1 MSTLASTYWSDISG
15 HFITCPT
22 ICHYNPDL
30 LTVHDIFSD
39 NKVLSYFILSS
50 LAPVVVIWTIAHPCE
65 YLNIHTSAGW
75 VFELGQGG

>member
-39 NKVLSYFILSS
+39 NKVLSYLILSNDRIQ
-50 LAPVVVIWTIAHPCE
+50 ARTEPVIPN
-65 YLNIHTSAGW
+65 YSS
-75 VFELGQGG
+75 QRM